1 MDYIEHT
8 TSMSNSW
15 ILNLTERSQR
25 LILNIGYRFVAYRNK
40 LKKSIRLR
48 YHLLK
53 SLHL

>member
-8 TSMSNSW
+8 NSVNHSW

-25 LILNIGYRFVAYRNK
+25 LILKIGYHFVAYRNT